1 MMPKSKTE
9 TVFVASS
16 FVLLTLPLNG
26 LDNVPTLSKEPKILL
41 FGDQV
46 KAKGLRTVEQLK
58 IFCALEGKALPRNKT
73 LRLPLIKLYR
83 HLPLRQY
90 RTLRF
95 LRRMGPLRTMDATTV
110 PAETIQ
116 IIEDEISQFSEA
128 PQAVLTTPNGG
139 GDPIVTVPLWWS
151 EHLRCTLP
159 TPVVQVLILSIHKT
173 MGL

>member
-1 MMPKSKTE
+1 MWQGAKRTLIQGLGLTSKGSSLRTIAKAPIL
-9 TVFVASS
+9 VAAFCRGWFSRS
-16 FVLLTLPLNG
+16 EKLQPRPNG
-26 LDNVPTLSKEPKILL
+26 LDNVPMLSKEPKILL

-128 PQAVLTTPNGG
+128 PQAP
-139 GDPIVTVPLWWS
+139 
-151 EHLRCTLP
+151 
-159 TPVVQVLILSIHKT
+159 
-173 MGL
+173 